1 MDEFGSPIAGGIRS
15 VRRNISSSFLGA
27 PQRQQ
32 PDTITT
38 NLLQEQ
44 SLKLTSVSGQLQ
56 NISSQVSNLDTNIR
70 SVKENLALSDQLERQ
85 REAAKQN
92 RERQLAE
99 QGLREGKESALEQK
113 IQMGLAQPLQKIG
126 VKTQGVLSRLTSFL
140 FTLAGGWLTITG
152 IDLLQAM
159 AEGNVDKINKLKSRF
174 LVGLTVLI
182 GSLTAIQIGIKKTI
196 GLLAGFAGNI
206 ARVAFGGILKAAL
219 MGVKVLL
226 GGLVKKAALLTL
238 GGGGLIAFLKGVGQI
253 LISSLILKRGEKI
266 VGGLVKSKAT
276 QQAIQGLGSRGFTP
290 LTPSTPPKGLFPPAK
305 NIFKRLNPS
314 TAKQLPAATKPGII
328 GGIRNFFQGTE
339 KFQSLPPK
347 LNTQKFFSGTDPTMA
362 VGQLNKPVSLGR
374 SGGLFGRAK
383 GLLNRGKTLVD
394 DGVRAASKTGIVSK
408 AMNLTKGLP
417 KVGFGRLLG
426 KALGPFITFFSEL
439 LSEDGGLMSALAA
452 TAGFMAGAKVGAIA
466 GGAIGA
472 LFGGVGA
479 APGAFIGALIGGF
492 AGESV
497 MKSLSK
503 KIMSALGMKDIKIFN
518 KDKKD
523 GNEVEGVNGDDK
535 NITPQKNENLNVAD
549 MISNF
554 DEDSSKSF
562 TLGQNNTSSS
572 SGGGAGVTE
581 EKSRSIPVIN
591 SSDSSNPYVLAA
603 TVNYGI

>member
-1 MDEFGSPIAGGIRS
+1 MDEFGSPLSGGIRA

-44 SLKLTSVSGQLQ
+44 SLKLSSVSGQLQ

-126 VKTQGVLSRLTSFL
+126 VRTQGVLSRLTSFL

-152 IDLLQAM
+152 IDFLQAM

-206 ARVAFGGILKAAL
+206 ARVAFGGVLKGAL
-219 MGVKVLL
+219 TGVKLLL
-226 GGLVKKAALLTL
+226 GGLVKKVALLTL
-238 GGGGLIAFLKGVGQI
+238 GGGGLLAFLKGVGQI
-253 LISSLILKRGEKI
+253 LISSLILRKGEKI

-290 LTPSTPPKGLFPPAK
+290 LSGTQSKGILSPAK
-305 NIFKRLNPS
+305 NIFKRFNPS
-314 TAKQLPAATKPGII
+314 AAKQLPATTKPGIL

-339 KFQSLPPK
+339 KFQPVPSK
-347 LNTQKFFSGTDPTMA
+347 LNTQKFFTGSDPTMA
-362 VGQLNKPVSLGR
+362 AGQLNKPVSLGR
-374 SGGLFGRAK
+374 SGGIIS
-383 GLLNRGKTLVD
+383 KTKNFLK
-394 DGVRAASKTGIVSK
+394 ASSKTGII
-408 AMNLTKGLP
+408 
-417 KVGFGRLLG
+417 G
-426 KALGPFITFFSEL
+426 KATKLFDGVGKSAAGKVVKKVFAPLGSLITFFSEL
-439 LSEDGGLMSALAA
+439 FSKDGGLVSALSAV
-452 TAGFMAGAKVGAIA
+452 GGYLAGAKIGAMFFGALGTLLGGVGSVPLA
-466 GGAIGA
+466 AIGA
-472 LFGGVGA
+472 IV
-479 APGAFIGALIGGF
+479 GGF
-492 AGESV
+492 LGEDLI
-497 MKSLSK
+497 KNLSK
-503 KIMSALGMKDIKIFN
+503 KIMSALGLKDIKFN
-518 KDKKD
+518 KNKKD
-523 GNEVEGVNGDDK
+523 GNEVEGVNGDAK
-535 NITPQKNENLNVAD
+535 NITPQKNENLNVAE

-554 DEDSSKSF
+554 DEDGRQNF
-562 TLGQNNTSSS
+562 LLGQNNTSTS

-581 EKSRSIPVIN
+581 EKSRSIPAIT

>member
-1 MDEFGSPIAGGIRS
+1 MDEFGSPISGGIRA
-15 VRRNISSSFLGA
+15 VRRNLSSSFLGA

-44 SLKLTSVSGQLQ
+44 SLKLSSVSGQLQ

-126 VKTQGVLSRLTSFL
+126 VRTQGVLSRLTSFL

-206 ARVAFGGILKAAL
+206 ARVAFGGILKGAL
-219 MGVKVLL
+219 TGVKVLL

-238 GGGGLIAFLKGVGQI
+238 GGGGLIAFLKGVGQL
-253 LISSLILKRGEKI
+253 LISSLIIRKGEKI

-290 LTPSTPPKGLFPPAK
+290 LSPSTPPKGILSPAK
-305 NIFKRLNPS
+305 NIFKRLNPT
-314 TAKQLPAATKPGII
+314 TAKQLPASTKPGII

-339 KFQSLPPK
+339 KFQPVPSK
-347 LNTQKFFSGTDPTMA
+347 LNTQKFFTGSDPTMVA
-362 VGQLNKPVSLGR
+362 GQLNKPVSLGR
-374 SGGLFGRAK
+374 SGGIISK
-383 GLLNRGKTLVD
+383 TKNLLK
-394 DGVRAASKTGIVSK
+394 ASTKTGII
-408 AMNLTKGLP
+408 
-417 KVGFGRLLG
+417 G
-426 KALGPFITFFSEL
+426 KATKLFDGVAKSAAGKVVKKVFAPLGSLITFFSEL
-439 LSEDGGLMSALAA
+439 FSKDGGLVSALSAV
-452 TAGFMAGAKVGAIA
+452 GGYLAGAKIGAIA
-466 GGAIGA
+466 FGA
-472 LFGGVGA
+472 LGALLGGVGA
-479 APGAFIGALIGGF
+479 APLSAIGAIVGGFIG
-492 AGESV
+492 EEV
-497 MKSLSK
+497 MKNLSK
-503 KIMSALGMKDIKIFN
+503 KIMSALGLKDIKFN
-518 KDKKD
+518 KNKKD
-523 GNEVEGVNGDDK
+523 GNEVEGVNGNDK

-562 TLGQNNTSSS
+562 TLGQNNTSTSS
-572 SGGGAGVTE
+572 GGGGAGVTE

>member
-126 VKTQGVLSRLTSFL
+126 VRTQGVLSRLTSFL

-290 LTPSTPPKGLFPPAK
+290 LTPSTPPKGLLSPAK
-305 NIFKRLNPS
+305 NIFKRFNPS

-523 GNEVEGVNGDDK
+523 GNEVEGVNGNDK

-554 DEDSSKSF
+554 DEDSRKTF
-562 TLGQNNTSSS
+562 TLGQNNTSTS